1 MMKIIVLGTRGIP
14 GILGGVETH
23 CQELYP
29 RIVSQGH
36 QVTVVSRTPYVVDK
50 TLKTYKGVNIKPI
63 FAPKQKSFE
72 AIIHT
77 FLGVLYAAYKRPDIL
92 HIHAVGPM
100 IMTPFARLLGL
111 KVVVTNHGPD
121 YDRQKW
127 GKIAKKVLKTGEYLG
142 TKFAHRVV
150 VISKVINRILQ
161 KKYNRRD
168 AHLIYNGVNFPQ
180 IATSTDYITS
190 LGLTKKQ
197 YIIGVARFVEEKGF
211 SDLIA
216 AYSQIETSVKLVLVG
231 DADHE
236 TAYSRKLKA
245 QAREK
250 GVVLTG
256 FIKGAALNEIF
267 SHALLFAMPSYHE
280 GLPIAL
286 LEAMSYNLPVLVSDI
301 PANLEVALDAGNYFK
316 VGDITD
322 LTQKLAAKLQQPS
335 LEVDYSEKIQK
346 HYQWDRIATQLI
358 AVYVSLV
365 R

>member
-1 MMKIIVLGTRGIP
+1 MKIIVLGTRGIP
-14 GILGGVETH
+14 DILGGVETH

-36 QVTVVSRTPYVVDK
+36 EVTVISRTPYVVDK
-50 TLKTYKGVNIKPI
+50 TVKMYKGVHLKPI
-63 FAPKQKSFE
+63 FAPKKKSFE

-92 HIHAVGPM
+92 HIHAIGPM
-100 IMTPFARLLGL
+100 IMTPLARLLGL
-111 KVVVTNHGPD
+111 KVVVTHHGPD

-127 GKIAKKVLKTGEYLG
+127 GKTAKMVLKAGEYLG
-142 TKFAHRVV
+142 TKFANRVV
-150 VISKVINRILQ
+150 VISEVINRILQ
-161 KKYNRRD
+161 KKYDRQD
-168 AHLIYNGVNFPQ
+168 AYLIYNGVNFPD
-180 IATSTDYITS
+180 IAKSTDYITS

-211 SDLIA
+211 SDLIE
-216 AYSQIETSVKLVLVG
+216 AYSQIETNVKLVLVG

-236 TAYSRKLKA
+236 TSYSRNLKK

-256 FIKGAALNEIF
+256 FIRGAALNEIF

-301 PANLEVALDAGNYFK
+301 PANLEVKLDAANYFK
-316 VGDITD
+316 VGDIPD
-322 LTQKLAAKLQQPS
+322 LTRKLETKLQQPAPS
-335 LEVDYSEKIQK
+335 MDYSEKIK
-346 HYQWDRIATQLI
+346 SKYQWDRIAEQVVE
-358 AVYVSLV
+358 VYELSIE
-365 R
+365 